1 MCWAGDEESMGGLGV
16 GLRLLTRQKEAPEES
31 SFLPKAAYTTSP
43 HLSEYRSVSVGLWAR
58 VRLHADIRYHILRE
72 DNSNMGLLHFFVDSC
87 SCLFT

>member
-1 MCWAGDEESMGGLGV
+1 MDWGLV
-16 GLRLLTRQKEAPEES
+16 LRLLTRQKEAPEES

-58 VRLHADIRYHILRE
+58 RSSLHADIGYHILRE
-72 DNSNMGLLHFFVDSC
+72 DNSNMGLFHFFVDSC